1 MPTLYSFKTT
11 DDIAV
16 GLADFIKKSYENA
29 LERHGK
35 FTIGVSGGSLPKTL
49 GKAILPLPEGTFDYS
64 KWEVFFADE
73 RAVPLDSDDSNYK
86 LCDEQLFSKIPIPS
100 EQIHKID
107 QELISDPQELADAYE
122 QELVK
127 VFANKSAVKIP
138 VFDLLLL
145 GMGPDGHTCSLFP
158 GHALLNETTGWVAPV
173 TDSPK
178 PPPNRIT
185 LTLPVVT
192 HAHKIVFVAA
202 GEEKKDILKTI
213 MEDPEQ
219 GLPCSLVNVTGGE
232 KVYWF
237 VDSVAAQNTLYPKKE
252 YKL

>member
-1 MPTLYSFKTT
+1 MPTLYSFKNT

-16 GLADFIKKSYENA
+16 GLADFIKKAYESA

-35 FTIGVSGGSLPKTL
+35 FTIGLSGGSLPKTL
-49 GKAILPLPEGTFDYS
+49 GKALVPLPKSTFDYS

-73 RAVPLDSDDSNYK
+73 RAVPLDSEDSNYK
-86 LCDEQLFSKIPIPS
+86 ACDDHFFSKVPLPA
-100 EQIHKID
+100 EQIHNID
-107 QELISDPQELADAYE
+107 ESLISDPQELADAYE

-192 HAHKIVFVAA
+192 HAHRIAFVAS
-202 GEEKKDILKTI
+202 GGEKKEILKTI
-213 MEDPEQ
+213 MEDPDQ
-219 GLPCSLVNVTGGE
+219 GLPCSLVNISGGE

-237 VDSVAAQNTLYPKKE
+237 VDSAAAQSTLYPRKE

>member
-1 MPTLYSFKTT
+1 VVSCLS
-11 DDIAV
+11 V
-16 GLADFIKKSYENA
+16 FILSH
-29 LERHGK
+29 LIIQFR
-35 FTIGVSGGSLPKTL
+35 
-49 GKAILPLPEGTFDYS
+49 
-64 KWEVFFADE
+64 EVFFADE
-73 RAVPLDSDDSNYK
+73 RAVPLDSEDSNYK
-86 LCDEQLFSKIPIPS
+86 LCNDYLFSKVGLPA
-100 EQIHKID
+100 EQIHHID
-107 QELISDPQELADAYE
+107 ESLLSDTQELADAYE

-192 HAHKIVFVAA
+192 HGLKIAFVAA
-202 GEEKKDILKTI
+202 GGEKKDILKTI
-213 MEDPEQ
+213 MEDPDQ
-219 GLPCSLVNVTGGE
+219 GLPCSLVNVAGGE

-237 VDSVAAQNTLYPKKE
+237 VDAAAAQSTLYPKKE

>member
-1 MPTLYSFKTT
+1 MVIPCF
-11 DDIAV
+11 V
-16 GLADFIKKSYENA
+16 PRA
-29 LERHGK
+29 LL
-35 FTIGVSGGSLPKTL
+35 LPCL
-49 GKAILPLPEGTFDYS
+49 IQIFR
-64 KWEVFFADE
+64 EVFFADE
-73 RAVPLDSDDSNYK
+73 RAVPLDSEDSNYK
-86 LCDEQLFSKIPIPS
+86 ACDDYFFSKVPLPA
-100 EQIHKID
+100 EQIHNID
-107 QELISDPQELADAYE
+107 ESLISDPQELADAYE

-192 HAHKIVFVAA
+192 HAHRIAFVAS
-202 GEEKKDILKTI
+202 GGEKKEILKTI
-213 MEDPEQ
+213 MEDPDK
-219 GLPCSLVNVTGGE
+219 GLPCSLVNISGGE

-237 VDSVAAQNTLYPKKE
+237 VDAAAAQSTLYPRKE

>member
-1 MPTLYSFKTT
+1 MF
-11 DDIAV
+11 
-16 GLADFIKKSYENA
+16 
-29 LERHGK
+29 R
-35 FTIGVSGGSLPKTL
+35 
-49 GKAILPLPEGTFDYS
+49 
-64 KWEVFFADE
+64 EVFFADE
-73 RAVPLDSDDSNYK
+73 RAVPLDSEDSNYK
-86 LCDEQLFSKIPIPS
+86 ICDDYVFSKVPLPA
-100 EQIHKID
+100 EQIHYID
-107 QELISDPQELADAYE
+107 ESLISDPQELADAYE

-127 VFANKSAVKIP
+127 VFANRSAVKIP

-192 HAHKIVFVAA
+192 HAHRIAFVAS
-202 GEEKKDILKTI
+202 GGEKKEILKTI
-213 MEDPEQ
+213 MEDPDK
-219 GLPCSLVNVTGGE
+219 GLPCSLVNISGGE

-237 VDSVAAQNTLYPKKE
+237 VDAAAAQSTLYPRKE